1 MLADEEIKA
10 VKVMNAALAAN
21 PQSYPILHAQVD
33 FLLSKHKYEWAQQV
47 AQQAVN
53 SAPSEFTTWAK
64 LTETY
69 IELGQLD
76 QALLTLNSCPMFT
89 YNERDLH
96 RMPTPAKSNM
106 PVKKFIADSNLVDE
120 DSSRENEV
128 RCNLQ
133 FFSILP
139 IRADQVTGRYRSP
152 PSPRSQ
158 PPRHIR
164 QSVLPPHSPCL

>member
-1 MLADEEIKA
+1 
-10 VKVMNAALAAN
+10 MNAALTAN
-21 PQSYPILHAQVD
+21 LRSYPILHAQVD

-53 SAPSEFTTWAK
+53 SAPSEFMTWAK

-106 PVKKFIADSNLVDE
+106 PIKKFIADSNLVDE

-128 RCNLQ
+128 RCN
-133 FFSILP
+133 FSAILP
-139 IRADQVTGRYRSP
+139 TLALIQLTGRYRSP

-158 PPRHIR
+158 PPRHVC
-164 QSVLPPHSPCL
+164 QSVLPPYSPCL